1 MDDLDEVR
9 VQRRL
14 RSGERGALVVGGV
27 AAVLAST
34 CCLGP
39 LILVS
44 IGLSGAW
51 IGQLT
56 RLEPFRPVFLI
67 ASLLA
72 LAFAWRRIYRP
83 VAVCQPGE
91 ICAIPTVQR
100 VYKFFFLVVVVLV
113 LIAFSYPYIA
123 PWFY

>member
-1 MDDLDEVR
+1 MDAL
-9 VQRRL
+9 QL
-14 RSGERGALVVGGV
+14 RKAVVPQVGKKSSLAIGGL
-27 AAVLAST
+27 AAVLASA

-56 RLEPFRPVFLI
+56 RLEPLRPWFLLISVIALVFAYL
-67 ASLLA
+67 
-72 LAFAWRRIYRP
+72 RIYRP
-83 VAVCQPGE
+83 AAACQPGE
-91 ICAIPTVQR
+91 VCAIPAVR
-100 VYKFFFLVVVVLV
+100 RAYKVLFWIVVALVV
-113 LIAFSYPYIA
+113 IAFAYPYVA